1 LENLHQHIE
10 ALIFSSDTAV
20 TKADLIECIKKLDAE
35 AVINADI
42 LDSILAEIEN
52 KYKDDFFSFELRVI
66 GGGYQFFSKPAYH
79 KTVSILIGQKEKK
92 RLSTAA
98 IETLAI
104 IAYKGPITKAECEAI
119 RGVNS
124 DYSVQ
129 KLLEKELIE
138 VAGRMED
145 AVGRPVLYKVTPLF
159 LDYFGINSTKEL
171 PKLKDIF
178 TPDDDNTIGVNN
190 DIISDMPPVAT
201 EVEETPASPET
212 PASDE
217 IIETEE

>member
-1 LENLHQHIE
+1 MENLHQHIE

-20 TKADLIECIKKLDAE
+20 SKADLIECIKKLDGE
-35 AVINADI
+35 AMINEDI
-42 LDSILAEIEN
+42 LDSILIEIEG

-104 IAYKGPITKAECEAI
+104 IAYKGPITKAECEAN

-138 VAGRMED
+138 VAGRMET

-171 PKLKDIF
+171 PKLKDIM

-190 DIISDMPPVAT
+190 DIISDMPIHTAI
-201 EVEETPASPET
+201 EETPAPLDT
-212 PASDE
+212 PSS
-217 IIETEE
+217 EE

>member
-1 LENLHQHIE
+1 MENLHQHIE

-35 AVINADI
+35 AVINGDI
-42 LDSILAEIEN
+42 LDSILAEIES

-178 TPDDDNTIGVNN
+178 TPDDDNTVGVNN
-190 DIISDMPPVAT
+190 DIISDLPIHT
-201 EVEETPASPET
+201 TIEETPTPQET
-212 PASDE
+212 PPSEE

>member
-1 LENLHQHIE
+1 
-10 ALIFSSDTAV
+10 
-20 TKADLIECIKKLDAE
+20 
-35 AVINADI
+35 VINADI

-178 TPDDDNTIGVNN
+178 TPEDDNTIGVNN
-190 DIISDMPPVAT
+190 EIISDVPPVTT
-201 EVEETPASPET
+201 EVEETPSTPET

>member
-1 LENLHQHIE
+1 MENLHQHIE

-20 TKADLIECIKKLDAE
+20 SKSDLIECIKKLDAG
-35 AVINADI
+35 AVINEDI
-42 LDSILAEIEN
+42 LDSVLTEIEN

-138 VAGRMED
+138 VAGRIEN
-145 AVGRPVLYKVTPLF
+145 AVGKPILYKVTPLF

-178 TPDDDNTIGVNN
+178 TPDDGNTIGEINEV
-190 DIISDMPPVAT
+190 ISDLPIHT
-201 EVEETPASPET
+201 KSEEASPT
-212 PASDE
+212 DGTS
-217 IIETEE
+217 

>member
-1 LENLHQHIE
+1 MENLHQHIE

-20 TKADLIECIKKLDAE
+20 TKADLIDCIKKLDAE
-35 AVINADI
+35 TVINEDI
-42 LDSILAEIEN
+42 LDGILGEIEN

-104 IAYKGPITKAECEAI
+104 IAYKGPVTKAECEAI

-138 VAGRMED
+138 VAGRIET
-145 AVGRPVLYKVTPLF
+145 AVGKPVLYKVTPLF

-178 TPDDDNTIGVNN
+178 TPDDGNTIGEVNEYS
-190 DIISDMPPVAT
+190 SDVPIHTA
-201 EVEETPASPET
+201 VEETPASHET
-212 PASDE
+212 PPSEE
-217 IIETEE
+217 IIEADE

>member
-20 TKADLIECIKKLDAE
+20 TRADLLECVKKLDPE
-35 AVINADI
+35 VVINDDI
-42 LDSILAEIEN
+42 LSEILQSIED

-104 IAYKGPITKAECEAI
+104 IAYKGPITKSECEAI
-119 RGVNS
+119 RGVNC

-138 VAGRMED
+138 TAGRIED
-145 AVGRPVLYKVTPLF
+145 AVGKPVLYKVTPLF
-159 LDYFGINSTKEL
+159 LDYFGINSTQEL
-171 PKLKDIF
+171 PKLKDIIV
-178 TPDDDNTIGVNN
+178 PQDENTIGVQNEVV
-190 DIISDMPPVAT
+190 SDLPPAPT
-201 EVEETPASPET
+201 EPE
-212 PASDE
+212 PSE
-217 IIETEE
+217 N

>member
-1 LENLHQHIE
+1 MDNLHQHIE

-20 TKADLIECIKKLDAE
+20 SKADLIECIKKLDAE
-35 AVINADI
+35 IVIDEAI
-42 LDSILAEIEN
+42 LDGVLSAIEN
-52 KYKDDFFSFELRVI
+52 KYKDDFFAFELRVI
-66 GGGYQFFSKPAYH
+66 GGGYQFFTKPAYH

-92 RLSTAA
+92 KLSTAA

-129 KLLEKELIE
+129 RLLEKELIE
-138 VAGRMED
+138 VSGRIED
-145 AVGRPVLYKVTPLF
+145 AVGKPILYRVTPLF

-171 PKLKDIF
+171 PKLKDIIA
-178 TPDDDNTIGVNN
+178 PEDDNTIGNQNEIV
-190 DIISDMPPVAT
+190 SDLPGVTIGAQ
-201 EVEETPASPET
+201 
-212 PASDE
+212 ASDAQTL
-217 IIETEE
+217 ET